1 MEPAMTTFDTLNA
14 KFDAA
19 TDQTAMQFRPVPLT
33 PTELELVCGGSP
45 KGGWAPD
52 DATIS
57 PKGGW

>member
-1 MEPAMTTFDTLNA
+1 MTTFDTLDT

-19 TDQTAMQFRPVPLT
+19 TEQTAWQSRPVPLT
-33 PTELELVCGGSP
+33 LAELELVCGGSSP